1 MVFSAMDNRRT
12 IEYYNNNADLFMNNT
27 IDVEFSGIQ
36 EWFLSQLQPGSL
48 ILDFG
53 CGTGR
58 DSYYF
63 LKKGYRV
70 EACDGSEMMVRIAT
84 QVTGISVKHMLFSE
98 LNEIERYDG
107 IFACASILH
116 VPSSELPVILKKMKR
131 AVKRKGILY
140 LSFKYG
146 TFEGFRNG
154 RYFTDLTERG
164 LEKLIRDVDG
174 LEIINTKI
182 TADVRTE
189 RQNEKWLNVL
199 LRRSDL

>member
-1 MVFSAMDNRRT
+1 MDNRRT

-70 EACDGSEMMVRIAT
+70 EACDGSEMMIRIAT

-182 TADVRTE
+182 TSDVRTE

-199 LRRSDL
+199 LRRSDS

>member
-1 MVFSAMDNRRT
+1 MDNRRT
-12 IEYYNNNADLFMNNT
+12 IEYYNNNADLFLNNT
-27 IDVEFSGIQ
+27 VDVEFSGIQ

-182 TADVRTE
+182 TSDVRTE

-199 LRRSDL
+199 LRRSDS

>member
-182 TADVRTE
+182 TSDVRTE

-199 LRRSDL
+199 LRRSDS